1 MERWSIEGKRV
12 IVTGSTDGIGK
23 ETAKELLKRG
33 AKVVIHGRS
42 KEKIEKTVE
51 ELKNYGEVEGIR
63 ADFSSLSEVKGMA
76 KEVEKRFPDL
86 KVLINNAGVF
96 EPTKR
101 LSKDSYEMTFA
112 VNHLAHFALTLLIL
126 PLLSKNQPSRI
137 INVSSMAH
145 SYDIDFSNLQGEK
158 GYSAYTAYSYSKLA
172 NILFT
177 FELAERLK
185 NLGLNITVN
194 CLHPGV
200 IGTKLLRKGWGI
212 GGGSVEEGAKMSVYL
227 AESDDVSNVTGE
239 YFRDMRVSS
248 PADIAYDRKIR
259 ERLWNLS
266 EKITSLSFKEIVSKM

>member
-1 MERWSIEGKRV
+1 
-12 IVTGSTDGIGK
+12 
-23 ETAKELLKRG
+23 
-33 AKVVIHGRS
+33 
-42 KEKIEKTVE
+42 
-51 ELKNYGEVEGIR
+51 
-63 ADFSSLSEVKGMA
+63 MA
-76 KEVEKRFPDL
+76 KEIEDRFADL

-96 EPTKR
+96 EQSKR
-101 LSKDSYEMTFA
+101 LSKDGYEMTFA
-112 VNHLAHFALTLLIL
+112 VNHLAHFALTLLVL

-137 INVSSMAH
+137 ISVSSMAH

-158 GYSAYTAYSYSKLA
+158 GYSGYTAYSYSKLA

-212 GGGSVEEGAKMSVYL
+212 GGGSVEEGARMSVYL
-227 AESDDVSNVTGE
+227 AESDDVSNITGE

-248 PADIAYDRKIR
+248 PAEVAYDREVRKK
-259 ERLWNLS
+259 LWEIS
-266 EKITSLSFKEIVSKM
+266 EKLTSVKFDELKI